1 VDATLYGVG
10 WGWDANVHVQ
20 LRPKWMLRYMGW
32 GWDANVHVQLR
43 PKWMLRWLEW
53 NPFMPWASTEKPE

>member
-1 VDATLYGVG
+1 MLYGVG

-32 GWDANVHVQLR
+32 GEAG
-43 PKWMLRWLEW
+43 MLT
-53 NPFMPWASTEKPE
+53 FMCSCARSGCYAIWGGVGLGC